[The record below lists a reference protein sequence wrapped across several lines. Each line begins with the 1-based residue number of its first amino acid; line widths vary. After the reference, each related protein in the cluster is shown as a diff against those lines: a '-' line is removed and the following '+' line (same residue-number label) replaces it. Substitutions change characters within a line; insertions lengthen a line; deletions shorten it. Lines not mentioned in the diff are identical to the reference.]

1 MIIYINGDKSQGIR
15 IKDQIDMHFGR
26 WAIEK
31 LEFADGSF
39 IDLTQQGLT
48 YELNSGDNTVYVG
61 DTASTYISSSGN
73 DNFLSG
79 NSTGG
84 GNSYVY
90 NRGDGL
96 DTIECEENDKIVFGE
111 GITLNDLVFKAVGS
125 DLHIY
130 IGEEQNQG
138 IIIKSHLG
146 SPDMSHIEFA
156 DGSSFDLKNQGL
168 TLVGNSAD
176 DKMNGTLHN
185 DVISG
190 NDGNDEIYANEGNDT
205 IIGGRGNDILQGAE
219 GDDMYIYN
227 LGDGFDSISDK
238 SGNDKII
245 FGEGISQG
253 DVSFRREGYNLIIY
267 LNGDISQGMRI
278 DNYYNQSN
286 TYKVETIE
294 FSDGSVMDISN
305 LDLTD
310 EGTAR
315 QNINGTDDD
324 DVLTGGNGDDYIYGN
339 MGNDT
344 LTGNKGNDDLYGGS
358 GDDTYIWNLGD
369 GLDTISEYNGNDK
382 IIFGEGISLNDLTF
396 ENRYDD
402 LYIFVKG
409 DRTQGICISDYFYS
423 EDNQVENLEFSDGTT
438 FNLTNSEFTFTYSD
452 GDDSITGTD
461 RNDTFIGSRGNDEIE
476 GREGDDTYIYN
487 LGDGLDTISDYEYD
501 YSDNTKGKN
510 DRIKFGEGIAF
521 SDLTFKSIGDSL
533 HIYINGDINQGIIIN
548 RQNYDESYQIEYLE
562 FADGSVFDLA
572 NNGLTF
578 KQDNLANEIVGTLK
592 DDIIYAYDGDDTID
606 AQDGNNVIVGG
617 KGYDTIKGGNDND
630 TYIYNIGDDF
640 DTISDSNGNDKIKF
654 GAGITLEQLIFE
666 ISGSDLNIYI
676 DSDKTQGIKITNQYS
691 YNANYRIE
699 TLEFADGSLFNLSES
714 GLTFSQN
721 DSDEN
726 ITTSN
731 FNDIIYAKAGND
743 VIDAKDGNDI
753 IYGGNGYDTLKG
765 GNGNDTLI
773 GGKDDD
779 ILQGGNGDDT
789 YIYKL
794 GDGFDSITDTG
805 GNDKLVFEEISA
817 NDLSVEKNGND
828 LIFKINNQ
836 EDSGIKISN
845 HFSSQKIETL
855 EFSNGSIDI
864 SQFTNAD
871 QLIQAL
877 NSFVTD
883 TSSSMDN
890 LSNPTEDVSDIYS
903 LAASQDLTRKAI

>member
-1 MIIYINGDKSQGIR
+1 
-15 IKDQIDMHFGR
+15 
-26 WAIEK
+26 
-31 LEFADGSF
+31 
-39 IDLTQQGLT
+39 
-48 YELNSGDNTVYVG
+48 
-61 DTASTYISSSGN
+61 
-73 DNFLSG
+73 
-79 NSTGG
+79 
-84 GNSYVY
+84 
-90 NRGDGL
+90 
-96 DTIECEENDKIVFGE
+96 
-111 GITLNDLVFKAVGS
+111 
-125 DLHIY
+125 
-130 IGEEQNQG
+130 
-138 IIIKSHLG
+138 
-146 SPDMSHIEFA
+146 
-156 DGSSFDLKNQGL
+156 
-168 TLVGNSAD
+168 
-176 DKMNGTLHN
+176 
-185 DVISG
+185 
-190 NDGNDEIYANEGNDT
+190 
-205 IIGGRGNDILQGAE
+205 
-219 GDDMYIYN
+219 
-227 LGDGFDSISDK
+227 
-238 SGNDKII
+238 
-245 FGEGISQG
+245 
-253 DVSFRREGYNLIIY
+253 
-267 LNGDISQGMRI
+267 MRI